1 MERKMYACRATYKPG
16 MANRERDQYQ
26 VTIRFSEKSS
36 HELLNRIR
44 FIEKNPMDPG
54 ISNHNH
60 QIFHAWLF
68 GAVDYSANARRSL
81 YEIHQEFSVAE
92 LHQYVYAYALKV
104 SFSCVATPQDT
115 VDHQPDC
122 SVPADPALNYTVL
135 LPAEAQNSID
145 AELRRVGQCFSGA

>member
-92 LHQYVYAYALKV
+92 LHQYVYEYDLKV

-115 VDHQPDC
+115 VDNQPVC
-122 SVPADPALNYTVL
+122 SVTSDHDLNYKVL
-135 LPAEAQNSID
+135 HLSD
-145 AELRRVGQCFSGA
+145 ATNIIYS